1 MHMSILTIGYLAL
14 FALASAGSVV
24 DEVHDRRPLSAI
36 SVLAAHLAGF
46 GIVLAWAQPDMHW
59 LIGPAVPA
67 MLAGGLLW
75 DAWSSLRCARLTA
88 ANPTISHEHVDSEL
102 VGIAILLGLRL
113 PGYLCGLPLLVQGT

>member
-1 MHMSILTIGYLAL
+1 LAL

-24 DEVHDRRPLSAI
+24 DEVHDRRPLSALL
-36 SVLAAHLAGF
+36 VLAAHLAGF
-46 GIVLAWAQPDMHW
+46 GIVLAWAQPDMRW
-59 LIGPAVPA
+59 LVGPAVPA
-67 MLAGGLLW
+67 MLAGGLVW

-88 ANPTISHEHVDSEL
+88 ASSHEDVDSEL